1 MTFNPSVPNAS
12 QAPNLFPPQNSANFT
27 QLRKII
33 AADHQFNNTAQAND
47 GFHNQCT
54 MIDRA
59 VPVALPS
66 GANGI
71 FYSFLDGSGQSQLG
85 WYNGTTNQILTPY
98 DELLPIRL
106 VGSAGPVAS
115 GASVTILAAPGYN
128 YMGAGFVY
136 VNASF
141 VNRYQSIYRLGT
153 GVSIQDI
160 TSQSGSISRPT
171 FVYSGQDLQVQNN
184 DGSTRTLLYSIIIN
198 RIT

>member
-1 MTFNPSVPNAS
+1 MTFNPSIPNAS
-12 QAPNLFPPQNSANFT
+12 QAPNLFPAQNSANFT

-54 MIDRA
+54 MINRA
-59 VPVALPS
+59 VPGSLPS

-71 FYSFLDGSGQSQLG
+71 FYSFLDGSGQSQLA
-85 WYNGTTNQILTPY
+85 WYNGTNFILTPY
-98 DELLPIRL
+98 DEVLPIRL
-106 VGSAGPVAS
+106 VGSAGPVA
-115 GASVTILAAPGYN
+115 GGGVATIFPNPGYN
-128 YMGAGFVY
+128 YMGSGFVY

-153 GVSIQDI
+153 GTSIGDI
-160 TSQSGSISRPT
+160 TSQSGAISRPN
-171 FVYSGQDLQVQNN
+171 FVFSGQDLQVKNN
-184 DGSTRTLLYSIIIN
+184 DGSTRTILYSIIIN